1 MDWQKIIW
9 AILIGMMI
17 IFLLPRAKA
26 MLSESK
32 QAEPGAWSSA
42 ILPLAM
48 VAGFVVLLIMMV
60 R

>member
-1 MDWQKIIW
+1 VDWQKIIW